1 MKTIFTKK
9 NYRGFFYFFVALI
22 FLSTSGYSKTKHL
35 VEVSNNVF
43 TPSELKINVGDTVE
57 WKNIQGWHNVNGT
70 KASYPNNPESFG
82 NSTGTGWTYSFVFN
96 TPGKYDYHCTPHVN
110 LGMTG
115 KIEVEQVN
123 DDSNKHVLTINFSA
137 MNPHVGQKLY
147 LSVYE
152 KDSGKEVERKI
163 EDISASFMVQISGI
177 EKEHSYYV
185 DFFADHNGNG
195 SYDAPNADHAWR
207 LELNNVAGDTTLNFT
222 HNINFTDIMWR
233 NKLTVHFTGMN
244 PHVGQNL
251 WLAVTDKNSGM
262 EIART
267 KATVE
272 ADFMVNVFG
281 IENTKSYNVDFF
293 ADHNNNGIYDSP
305 NADHAWRLELNNV
318 AGDTT
323 LNFTHNINF
332 TDIMWRN
339 KLTVNFTDMNPHV
352 GQNFIVRIIDKTNNS
367 IIFSTQ
373 TTVSSAFTLYSYGI
387 ENGKSYNIDFYAD
400 HNGNGLYDN
409 PPLDH
414 AWRIELN
421 NVAGDTILN
430 FVHNIIF
437 TDIGITTNVEEIG
450 FNEYKVYPNPASDKV
465 TIDLNSESD
474 NYTVAIFNIAGK
486 KQIVSQIATGNKI
499 ELDLNELQQ
508 GLYFVQLVENDFVQT
523 FKLIKK

>member
-233 NKLTVHFTGMN
+233 NKLTV
-244 PHVGQNL
+244 
-251 WLAVTDKNSGM
+251 
-262 EIART
+262 
-267 KATVE
+267 
-272 ADFMVNVFG
+272 
-281 IENTKSYNVDFF
+281 
-293 ADHNNNGIYDSP
+293 
-305 NADHAWRLELNNV
+305 
-318 AGDTT
+318 
-323 LNFTHNINF
+323 
-332 TDIMWRN
+332 
-339 KLTVNFTDMNPHV
+339 NFTDMNPHV
-352 GQNFIVRIIDKTNNS
+352 GQNFIVRIIDKANNS

-508 GLYFVQLVENDFVQT
+508 GLYFVQLAENDFVQT